1 MRTINTINSILY
13 IALTVL
19 YFYQFIYIVIALIGD
34 KKKKLDTYEAKKLH
48 KFAFIIAARNEQA
61 VIGNLINSIKQ
72 QNYPAELIDVIV
84 VADNCTD
91 DTAQIAREH
100 GAICYE
106 RFNNML
112 VGKGYALDYCFN
124 KIVEQFGDYTAY
136 DCYFIFDADN
146 VIDKNYVKEMN
157 KVFDRGYNVITS
169 YRNSK
174 NYDTN
179 WITSGYSLWFI
190 REAKYLN
197 NPRMML
203 KTSCAVSGTGFL
215 VNSSI
220 IKKNN
225 GWKFNLLTE
234 DIQFSVVN
242 ILEGEKIGY
251 CESAM
256 FYDEQPTTFKQSWNQ
271 RMRWS
276 KGFYQVMFRYG
287 RELIAMMFKKREM
300 FVSCY
305 DMFMTLAPAT
315 LLSIGCILLN
325 LIFLAYGAT
334 DVHML
339 RRILPGT
346 LGSIAFAGVN
356 FYLLMFSI
364 GFITLVT
371 EWNKILAPANKKIK
385 SLFTFPLFMITY
397 VPISLVALVKK
408 VEWKPIAHS
417 ISKSVEEI
425 ELQQQAN
432 K

>member
-1 MRTINTINSILY
+1 MPWT
-13 IALTVL
+13 
-19 YFYQFIYIVIALIGD
+19 
-34 KKKKLDTYEAKKLH
+34 
-48 KFAFIIAARNEQA
+48 
-61 VIGNLINSIKQ
+61 
-72 QNYPAELIDVIV
+72 
-84 VADNCTD
+84 
-91 DTAQIAREH
+91 TASTR
-100 GAICYE
+100 
-106 RFNNML
+106 L
-112 VGKGYALDYCFN
+112 
-124 KIVEQFGDYTAY
+124 EQFGDYTAY
-136 DCYFIFDADN
+136 DGYFIFDADN

>member
-136 DCYFIFDADN
+136 DGYFIFDADN

-174 NYDTN
+174 NYDTS

>member
-1 MRTINTINSILY
+1 
-13 IALTVL
+13 
-19 YFYQFIYIVIALIGD
+19 
-34 KKKKLDTYEAKKLH
+34 
-48 KFAFIIAARNEQA
+48 
-61 VIGNLINSIKQ
+61 
-72 QNYPAELIDVIV
+72 
-84 VADNCTD
+84 
-91 DTAQIAREH
+91 
-100 GAICYE
+100 
-106 RFNNML
+106 
-112 VGKGYALDYCFN
+112 
-124 KIVEQFGDYTAY
+124 
-136 DCYFIFDADN
+136 
-146 VIDKNYVKEMN
+146 
-157 KVFDRGYNVITS
+157 
-169 YRNSK
+169 
-174 NYDTN
+174 
-179 WITSGYSLWFI
+179 
-190 REAKYLN
+190 
-197 NPRMML
+197 MML

-315 LLSIGCILLN
+315 LLSIGCI
-325 LIFLAYGAT
+325 F
-334 DVHML
+334 
-339 RRILPGT
+339 
-346 LGSIAFAGVN
+346 
-356 FYLLMFSI
+356 
-364 GFITLVT
+364 LVT

>member
-106 RFNNML
+106 RFNSML

-136 DCYFIFDADN
+136 DGYFIFDADN

>member
-1 MRTINTINSILY
+1 
-13 IALTVL
+13 
-19 YFYQFIYIVIALIGD
+19 
-34 KKKKLDTYEAKKLH
+34 
-48 KFAFIIAARNEQA
+48 
-61 VIGNLINSIKQ
+61 
-72 QNYPAELIDVIV
+72 
-84 VADNCTD
+84 
-91 DTAQIAREH
+91 
-100 GAICYE
+100 
-106 RFNNML
+106 
-112 VGKGYALDYCFN
+112 
-124 KIVEQFGDYTAY
+124 
-136 DCYFIFDADN
+136 
-146 VIDKNYVKEMN
+146 MN

-234 DIQFSVVN
+234 DIQFSVVT

>member
-34 KKKKLDTYEAKKLH
+34 KKKKLDTYEAKRLH

-136 DCYFIFDADN
+136 DGYFIFDADN

>member
-136 DCYFIFDADN
+136 DGYFIFDADN

-339 RRILPGT
+339 RRILPET